1 MSVAVLDSLKA
12 LGKQIGWVRT
22 LNGQYKSAKL
32 RQEYARTISYYRGR
46 RQPKTDLLAAL
57 VGRVRATAPL
67 FAQGGSPR
75 LFFLGTDELQDRS
88 GIIQALDRLAELTYF
103 TRSDG
108 SYGQNFPGSDE
119 ERRGTNSDR
128 LLALVRELAATGRT
142 PTILLAQTWAG
153 YVDPKVLGKIRD
165 EYGTLI
171 INIGFDD
178 RHQYWGHKV
187 NGEWWGTYG
196 LIPYLDLSL
205 TAAPECVEWYQKEG
219 CPASFFPEASDPDIF
234 HPMPELPK
242 LHDVCFVGSR
252 YGIREKIV
260 TGLRKSGVQVAAYG
274 AGWEGGRLDT
284 QDVPRLFAQ
293 SKIVL
298 GVGTIGYCEDFY
310 ALKMRDF
317 DGPMSGSCYVTH
329 DNPDL
334 RLVYEVG
341 EEVVTYRSLGDCV
354 EKVRW
359 YLSHEDERERI
370 AQAGRERAL
379 TDHTWEKRFKELFDV
394 LRKGLNSLS
403 HGLQAQ

>member
-12 LGKQIGWVRT
+12 FGKQISWVRA

-32 RQEYARTISYYRGR
+32 KQEYARTISYYSGR
-46 RQPKTDLLAAL
+46 RQTETDLLAAL
-57 VGRVRATAPL
+57 AGRVRATAPR
-67 FAQGGSPR
+67 FVRGERPR

-88 GIIQALDRLAELTYF
+88 GILQALDRLADLAYF

-119 ERRGTNSDR
+119 ERRRTNSDR
-128 LLALVRELAATGRT
+128 LLTLVRDLAGMGRT
-142 PTILLAQTWAG
+142 PDILLAQTWAD
-153 YVDPKVLGKIRD
+153 YVDPKVLGNIRD

-171 INIGFDD
+171 VNIALDD
-178 RHQYWGHKV
+178 RHQYWGRKV
-187 NGEWWGTYG
+187 NDEWRGTYG
-196 LIPYLDLSL
+196 LIPYLDLAL

-219 CPASFFPEASDPDIF
+219 CPALFFPEASDPGIF

-242 LHDVCFVGSR
+242 LHQVCFVGSR

-260 TGLRKSGVQVAAYG
+260 TGLRKAGVRVAAYG

-334 RLVYEVG
+334 RLAYKVG
-341 EEVVTYRSLGDCV
+341 EELVTYRSVEDCV

-359 YLSHEDERERI
+359 YLSHEEERERI

-379 TDHTWEKRFKELFDV
+379 ADHTWEKRFNDLFDV
-394 LRKGLNSLS
+394 LRRGLNSLGQ
-403 HGLQAQ
+403 GLQAQ

>member
-12 LGKQIGWVRT
+12 FGRQINWVRA

-32 RQEYARTISYYRGR
+32 KQEYARTISYYSGR
-46 RQPKTDLLAAL
+46 RQTIADLRAAL
-57 VGRVRATAPL
+57 VGRVRATSPL
-67 FAQGGSPR
+67 FVQRGSPR

-88 GIIQALDRLAELTYF
+88 GIMQALDRLAELIYF

-128 LLALVRELAATGRT
+128 LLALLRDLAATGRT
-142 PTILLAQTWAG
+142 PDILLAQTWAG
-153 YVDPKVLGKIRD
+153 YVNPKVLGEIRD

-171 INIGFDD
+171 INIAMDD
-178 RHQYWGHKV
+178 RHQYWGRKV
-187 NGEWWGTYG
+187 NGEWRGTYG
-196 LIPYLDLSL
+196 LIPYLDLAL

-219 CPASFFPEASDPDIF
+219 CPALFFPEASDPDIF

-242 LHDVCFVGSR
+242 LHEVCFVGSR

-260 TGLRKSGVQVAAYG
+260 TGLRKAGVQVAAYG

-334 RLVYEVG
+334 RLVYKVG
-341 EEVVTYRSLGDCV
+341 EEVVTYRSVGDCI

-359 YLSHEDERERI
+359 YLSHEDERERV

-379 TDHTWEKRFKELFDV
+379 IGHTWEKRFNDLFDV
-394 LRKGLNSLS
+394 LRKGLNQLGR
-403 HGLQAQ
+403 GLQAQ

>member
-1 MSVAVLDSLKA
+1 M
-12 LGKQIGWVRT
+12 LGPLVTTADADKQKQIFGPRWSVVSERPHRC
-22 LNGQYKSAKL
+22 LCSEGVHGCS
-32 RQEYARTISYYRGR
+32 
-46 RQPKTDLLAAL
+46 
-57 VGRVRATAPL
+57 
-67 FAQGGSPR
+67 SP
-75 LFFLGTDELQDRS
+75 G
-88 GIIQALDRLAELTYF
+88 
-103 TRSDG
+103 
-108 SYGQNFPGSDE
+108 PDE

-128 LLALVRELAATGRT
+128 LLALVRELAATSRT
-142 PTILLAQTWAG
+142 PDILLAQTWAG
-153 YVDPKVLGKIRD
+153 YVNPKVLGEIRD
-165 EYGTLI
+165 EYGALI
-171 INIGFDD
+171 INIALND
-178 RHQYWGHKV
+178 RHQYWGRKV
-187 NGEWWGTYG
+187 NGEWRGTYG
-196 LIPYLDLSL
+196 LIPYLDLAL

-219 CPASFFPEASDPDIF
+219 CPALFFPEASDPDIF

-242 LHDVCFVGSR
+242 LREVCFVGSR

-260 TGLRKSGVQVAAYG
+260 TGLRKAGVQVAAYG

-334 RLVYEVG
+334 RLVYKVG
-341 EEVVTYRSLGDCV
+341 EEVVTYRSVGDCV

-359 YLSHEDERERI
+359 YLSHEDERERV

-379 TDHTWEKRFKELFDV
+379 TGHTWEKRFNDLFDV
-394 LRKGLNSLS
+394 LRKGLNQLGR
-403 HGLQAQ
+403 GLQAQ